1 MDMSE
6 AKTITVGTA
15 SAAPGT
21 VVRGVIP
28 VTELAGGTKVEIP
41 LVIINGTKPGPVF
54 WVDGA
59 IHGDEPEGP
68 MACAIALKEVDP
80 AQLSGTLVMVPVLNV
95 MAFENAN
102 RGNPLDTFS
111 FDMNRIYPGRPNGY
125 LSERVAFAHS
135 EWMSKVADLEI
146 SIHSGGAHSFL
157 AKAIFVDETP
167 ASVELAMAM
176 GEGWGCIM
184 SNFLPKGSPMA
195 QMKEI
200 GKTGITVELGGRSAT
215 SPEKFAEV
223 SRHLADSIL
232 NILRHYKMYPGT
244 PTYPADATRGQQEAL
259 LAPASGIFV
268 PTPGVD
274 FLKPMKKGD
283 SLARIV
289 NIFGDEMAHLVA
301 PADGMFFG
309 LRALPNVNTG
319 DWCCFFNKV
328 EGPRSWTP

>member
-1 MDMSE
+1 VSE
-6 AKTITVGTA
+6 ARTITVGTA
-15 SAAPGT
+15 VAKPGEI
-21 VVRGVIP
+21 VRGVIP

-41 LVIINGTKPGPVF
+41 LVIVNGIKPGPVF

-68 MACAIALKEVDP
+68 MACAITLREVDP
-80 AQLSGTLVMVPVLNV
+80 QQLSGTLVMVPVINV

-111 FDMNRIYPGRPNGY
+111 FDMNRIYPGRANGY
-125 LSERVAFAHS
+125 LSERVAWAHS
-135 EWMSKVADLEI
+135 EWMSKVADFEI

-223 SRHLADSIL
+223 SRHLANSII
-232 NILRHYKMYPGT
+232 NILRHYKMYPGQA
-244 PTYPADATRGQQEAL
+244 TYPNDATRGQQEAL

-283 SLARIV
+283 SLAKIV
-289 NIFGDEMAHLVA
+289 NIFGDELAHLVA

-328 EGPRSWTP
+328 EGPRDWTP

>member
-1 MDMSE
+1 MAE

-15 SAAPGT
+15 VAKPGDI
-21 VVRGVIP
+21 VRGVIP
-28 VTELAGGTKVEIP
+28 VTELAGGSKVEIP
-41 LVIINGTKPGPVF
+41 LVVVNGAKPGPVF

-68 MACAIALKEVDP
+68 MACAMVLGEIDP
-80 AQLSGTLVMVPVLNV
+80 KQLAGTLVMVPVMNV

-111 FDMNRIYPGRPNGY
+111 FDMNRIYPGRADGY
-125 LSERVAFAHS
+125 LSERIAWAHS
-135 EWMSKVADLEI
+135 EWMSKLADFEI
-146 SIHSGGAHSFL
+146 SMHSGGAHSFL

-195 QMKEI
+195 QMKAI

-215 SPEKFAEV
+215 SPQRFAEV
-223 SRHLADSIL
+223 SREFAKSIM
-232 NILRHYKMYPGT
+232 NILRHYKMYPGQA
-244 PTYPADATRGQQEAL
+244 TYPKDATKGQQDAL

-268 PTPGVD
+268 ATPGVD

-283 SLARIV
+283 SIARII
-289 NIFGDEMAHLVA
+289 NIFGDQLAELKA
-301 PADGMFFG
+301 PADGMIFG

-328 EGPRSWTP
+328 EGKRG

>member
-1 MDMSE
+1 MAE

-15 SAAPGT
+15 VAKPGDI
-21 VVRGVIP
+21 VRGVIP
-28 VTELAGGTKVEIP
+28 VTELAGGSKVEIP
-41 LVIINGTKPGPVF
+41 LVVVNGARPGPVF

-68 MACAIALKEVDP
+68 MACAMVLGEIDP
-80 AQLSGTLVMVPVLNV
+80 KQLSGTLVMVPVMNV

-111 FDMNRIYPGRPNGY
+111 FDMNRIYPGRADGY
-125 LSERVAFAHS
+125 LSERIAWAHS
-135 EWMSKVADLEI
+135 EWMSKLADFEI
-146 SIHSGGAHSFL
+146 SMHSGGAHSFL

-195 QMKEI
+195 QMKAI

-215 SPEKFAEV
+215 SPQRFAEV
-223 SRHLADSIL
+223 SREFAKSIM
-232 NILRHYKMYPGT
+232 NILRHYKMYPGQA
-244 PTYPADATRGQQEAL
+244 TYPKDATKGQQDAL

-268 PTPGVD
+268 ATPGVD

-283 SLARIV
+283 SIARII
-289 NIFGDEMAHLVA
+289 NIFGDQLAELKA
-301 PADGMFFG
+301 PADGMIFG

-328 EGPRSWTP
+328 EGKRG

>member
-1 MDMSE
+1 MSAE

-15 SAAPGT
+15 TAAPGQI
-21 VVRGVIP
+21 VRGIIP
-28 VTELAGGTKVEIP
+28 VTELASGTKVDIP
-41 LVIINGTKPGPVF
+41 LVIINGVNAGPVF

-68 MACAIALKEVDP
+68 MACAIALREVDP
-80 AQLSGTLVMVPVLNV
+80 AQLSGTLVMVPVMNGL
-95 MAFENAN
+95 AFDNAN

-111 FDMNRIYPGRPNGY
+111 FDMNRIYPGRADGY
-125 LSERVAFAHS
+125 LSERIAWAHS
-135 EWMSKVADLEI
+135 EWMSKVADFEI

-167 ASVELAMAM
+167 ASVELAKAM
-176 GEGWGCIM
+176 GTGWGCIM

-195 QMKEI
+195 QMKAI

-215 SPEKFAEV
+215 SPERFAEV
-223 SRHLADSIL
+223 SRELANSII
-232 NILRHYKMYPGT
+232 NILRHYKMYPGEA
-244 PTYPADATRGQQEAL
+244 TYPEDATKGQQEAL
-259 LAPASGIFV
+259 LAPVSGIFI

-274 FLKPMKKGD
+274 FLKPMKAGD
-283 SLARIV
+283 SIAKIV
-289 NIFGDEMAHLVA
+289 NIFGDELAELVA

-328 EGPRSWTP
+328 EGKRD